1 MLQNG
6 EVEQIILQLSS
17 GSAYIAIEQFPFI
30 NIFFKN
36 I

>member
-1 MLQNG
+1 MLQHG
-6 EVEQIILQLSS
+6 KAEQIILQLLS
-17 GSAYIAIEQFPFI
+17 GLAYIVIEQFPFI

>member
-17 GSAYIAIEQFPFI
+17 GSAYIAIEQVSFYKY
-30 NIFFKN
+30 IF
-36 I
+36 